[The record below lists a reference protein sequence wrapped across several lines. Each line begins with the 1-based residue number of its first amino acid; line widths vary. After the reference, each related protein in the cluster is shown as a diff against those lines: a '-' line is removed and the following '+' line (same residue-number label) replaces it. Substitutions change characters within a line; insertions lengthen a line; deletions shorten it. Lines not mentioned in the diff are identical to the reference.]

1 GPAVTTRHLVWILA
15 VSIAPVALVPAR
27 AGDLNFTTEF
37 DGDNRIESCSD
48 VEMRFWSDDHG
59 RDGIVTVRRS
69 QTLSLGSDARKAL
82 KVEASDRGGVR
93 VQPSSDGSIAALI
106 CMAAGATSNSAGE
119 KLLDN
124 LRVENAGGVLR
135 VSGPDG

>member
-1 GPAVTTRHLVWILA
+1 MTTRHLVWILA

-37 DGDNRIESCSD
+37 DGNNRIESCSD

-69 QTLSLGSDARKAL
+69 QTLSLGSDARKPL
-82 KVEASDRGGVR
+82 KV
-93 VQPSSDGSIAALI
+93 
-106 CMAAGATSNSAGE
+106 
-119 KLLDN
+119 
-124 LRVENAGGVLR
+124 
-135 VSGPDG
+135 